1 MDGCGARWTS
11 CASPATAEGRYWRR
25 AMGKRKKRTYTAE
38 QRAEAVKIALG
49 SGKPISQAARDLDVG
64 VSVLRHWIKQAQIDK
79 AADPNGPLTSEERA
93 ELAKLRRDHKQL
105 EQENAFLKKASAYF
119 AKHVG

>member
-1 MDGCGARWTS
+1 
-11 CASPATAEGRYWRR
+11 
-25 AMGKRKKRTYTAE
+25 MGKRKKRTYTDE

-49 SGKPISQAARDLDVG
+49 SGKPISQAAKDLDVG
-64 VSVLRHWIKQAQIDK
+64 ASVLRHWIKQAQIDK

-93 ELAKLRRDHKQL
+93 ELAKLRRDNKQL

-119 AKHVG
+119 AKQAG